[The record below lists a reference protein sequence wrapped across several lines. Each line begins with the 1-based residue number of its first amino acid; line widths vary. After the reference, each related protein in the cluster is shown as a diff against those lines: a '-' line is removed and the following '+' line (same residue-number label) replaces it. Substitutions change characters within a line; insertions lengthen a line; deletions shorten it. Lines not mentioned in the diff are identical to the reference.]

1 MENRLEF
8 LLRQM
13 EKENQFKRDEVL
25 DFSTLRMNQD
35 ATLSTEDNRLAD
47 YRMTEWATNQLC
59 QRLRIP
65 FNYYADECDNG
76 MRQFNVNRQMDKI
89 KEHDLMLR
97 LREKD
102 DEKVIRAIVSKKYSK
117 FDNHEILRLVN
128 DYLEASK
135 MDYEIAMW
143 HHDGDGF
150 HLRITFN
157 NLTTTIGTTP
167 DGQEDIHKVGIH
179 IMNSEV
185 GKSAVRII
193 PMVYRLV
200 CTNGLM
206 SWTTDGEIFS
216 QRHLFISHDTMQERV
231 AVAIGE
237 AMKLGEHTIG
247 ILEKAKKHKVDNPI
261 KMIENLAKEKKY
273 TKKFTEK
280 VMQAYN
286 EENDGTLFYVVQA
299 FTEASKSLKEDE
311 RVEKERHAATLLKVL
326 ENVA

>member
-1 MENRLEF
+1 MENRLAF
-8 LLRQM
+8 ILRQM

-25 DFSTLRMNQD
+25 DFSTLRMNPN
-35 ATLSTEDNRLAD
+35 ATLSTVDNRLSD

-59 QRLRIP
+59 QRLNIP
-65 FNYYADECDNG
+65 FNFYADECDNE
-76 MRQFNVNRQMDKI
+76 MREFNVNKQMQKI
-89 KEHDLMLR
+89 QEHDLMLR
-97 LREKD
+97 LRENG
-102 DEKVIRAIVSKKYSK
+102 DEKFIRAIVSKKYSK
-117 FDNHEILRLVN
+117 FDNHEILNLVKE
-128 DYLEASK
+128 YLDASK

-143 HHDGDGF
+143 HYDGDGF

-157 NLTTTIGTTP
+157 HLTTQIGTTP

-216 QRHLFISHDTMQERV
+216 QRHLFISHETMQERV

-237 AMKLGEHTIG
+237 ALKLGEHTME
-247 ILEKAKKHKVDNPI
+247 ILEKAKQYQVDNPI

-280 VMQAYN
+280 VKQAYN
-286 EENDGTLFYVVQA
+286 EENDGSLFYVVQA
-299 FTEASKSLKEDE
+299 FTEASKSLKEEE
-311 RVEKERHAATLLKVL
+311 RVEKERHAASLLQVL
-326 ENVA
+326 TEAA